1 MPSQASRRS
10 IQTPASNP
18 NPLHKLGSCNTKS
31 KPFLEALAFQ
41 LSRSVHVHDWRRHWA
56 RWWETYGAELKE
68 VGDPRLAD
76 ACSLKR
82 ARGPGP
88 SAFGGTRRAG
98 GRWELV
104 GSRSRASGG
113 GMVLLYER
121 MSGRGQ
127 GNRDVREIDEATC
140 NETRWTME
148 KATIQ
153 AWAPLSSSTSHRSQY
168 TLRCTAGSGTRYDRG
183 ASRTRSDTV
192 VDWRAGVLG
201 GTRRAPKNGLGLT
214 ALDIRERGQEP
225 PTLALT
231 AVKGSKTE
239 PPTLALTAVV
249 THCGNVVWR
258 TSVGRLR
265 RAQDRTLSRAQ
276 QVVRPGS
283 ACSIPV
289 LKKPR
294 QEPPTLALTA
304 VVTHCGNIVWRTSVG
319 RLRRAQDRTL
329 SRAQQWSDAVLKKPR
344 QEPPT
349 LALTAVVTHCGNIVW
364 RTSVGRLRRA
374 QDRTL
379 SRAQQ
384 VVRPGA
390 TKIKHDLY
398 RIGPRRH
405 ACISVNPQ
413 VERFRKAT
421 YEWISSRD
429 LTSSLRLEPRQEP
442 PTLALT
448 AVVTHCGNVVWRTS
462 IEPRQEHSKW
472 SDAGL
477 LKNDPYY
484 FGSDSR
490 PKTNGTKTLKLGRD
504 QSQCKSEAKCENVYH
519 VFQRQLATS
528 CRRTSRRHS
537 IQAETSSPKRQLSQ
551 TRPFEFPLTK
561 MHRIDYYLPGRY
573 SIPRGQSLHCRVP
586 NSCAP
591 ASYFH
596 LAHISSHPRPLEVQA
611 SVTEFFTVNDGP
623 HSGLVLAW
631 KSHTLCPDHRRRPYP
646 RHPYANRS
654 GVTAS
659 SHQWRII
666 LSVDPTAAAM
676 VAQ

>member
-1 MPSQASRRS
+1 MQ
-10 IQTPASNP
+10 
-18 NPLHKLGSCNTKS
+18 
-31 KPFLEALAFQ
+31 FEA
-41 LSRSVHVHDWRRHWA
+41 
-56 RWWETYGAELKE
+56 
-68 VGDPRLAD
+68 
-76 ACSLKR
+76 

-127 GNRDVREIDEATC
+127 GNRDVREIDEAAC
-140 NETRWTME
+140 NETRWTMGTGCE
-148 KATIQ
+148 LRGMVVES
-153 AWAPLSSSTSHRSQY
+153 APPASSFSNNSSLGAVEFVHFAPIAVDLEMRCWVGDSMRSHAV
-168 TLRCTAGSGTRYDRG
+168 CG

-201 GTRRAPKNGLGLT
+201 GTRRAPKNGLDLP
-214 ALDIRERGQEP
+214 ALDMRERGQEP

-231 AVKGSKTE
+231 AVVTRCGNIVWRTSIGRLRRAHDRTSSRAQQVDQDDTPAVYLRIREWKDFATPVRMDVLPRIE

-304 VVTHCGNIVWRTSVG
+304 VK
-319 RLRRAQDRTL
+319 
-329 SRAQQWSDAVLKKPR
+329 VLKKPR

-448 AVVTHCGNVVWRTS
+448 AVADSVAHK

>member
-1 MPSQASRRS
+1 MDSGDIGR
-10 IQTPASNP
+10 
-18 NPLHKLGSCNTKS
+18 
-31 KPFLEALAFQ
+31 
-41 LSRSVHVHDWRRHWA
+41 V
-56 RWWETYGAELKE
+56 WWETYGAELKE
-68 VGDPRLAD
+68 VGDPRLPD
-76 ACSLKR
+76 ALKR

-127 GNRDVREIDEATC
+127 GNRDVREIDEAAC
-140 NETRWTME
+140 NETRWTMGTGCE
-148 KATIQ
+148 LRGMVVES
-153 AWAPLSSSTSHRSQY
+153 APPASSFSNDSSLGAVEFVHFAPIAVDLEMRCWVGDSMRSHAV
-168 TLRCTAGSGTRYDRG
+168 CG

-201 GTRRAPKNGLGLT
+201 GTRRAPKNGLDLP
-214 ALDIRERGQEP
+214 ALDMRERGQEP

-231 AVKGSKTE
+231 AVADSVAPTIEPRQEHSKWTDAACRVKNDPSEYIGPRRHACGISANSRVERFRNARTNGCLAENCEVTARVLKE

-265 RAQDRTLSRAQ
+265 CAQDRTLSRAQ

-283 ACSIPV
+283 ACSIP
-289 LKKPR
+289 
-294 QEPPTLALTA
+294 
-304 VVTHCGNIVWRTSVG
+304 
-319 RLRRAQDRTL
+319 
-329 SRAQQWSDAVLKKPR
+329 KPR

-448 AVVTHCGNVVWRTS
+448 AVITHCGNVVWRTS
-462 IEPRQEHSKW
+462 VGRLRRAQDRTLSRAQQVVRRGPK
-472 SDAGL
+472 A
-477 LKNDPYY
+477 N
-484 FGSDSR
+484 GS
-490 PKTNGTKTLKLGRD
+490 KTLKLGRD

-537 IQAETSSPKRQLSQ
+537 IQAETSSPKRQ
-551 TRPFEFPLTK
+551 F
-561 MHRIDYYLPGRY
+561 
-573 SIPRGQSLHCRVP
+573 RGV
-586 NSCAP
+586 
-591 ASYFH
+591 H
-596 LAHISSHPRPLEVQA
+596 LALEHDVEVVPPPSESRRSSP
-611 SVTEFFTVNDGP
+611 F
-623 HSGLVLAW
+623 
-631 KSHTLCPDHRRRPYP
+631 Y
-646 RHPYANRS
+646 
-654 GVTAS
+654 
-659 SHQWRII
+659 
-666 LSVDPTAAAM
+666 
-676 VAQ
+676 